1 MALRTGFPEF
11 FFTQLRFISN
21 RIWLLQL
28 LIVLLTS
35 LAVHQVLATA
45 PSYSNKLSVMALA
58 ASAAP
63 LIALVS
69 IQLVIRTFSANMME
83 IELSTR
89 YSLEK
94 LMMVRLMLIGLVDTF
109 CLVLLAVFFSV
120 QFERELGIMLV
131 YLFTPFLLTC
141 VGFLFILT
149 HSRAANGGMYCLTFG
164 GFMLALQIYFSFDY
178 NITLYQQG
186 ISTPFWLATLFIA
199 LLVGAGQVRAFLKT
213 CRTLEAAAPPF

>member
-11 FFTQLRFISN
+11 FFAQLRFIGN
-21 RIWLLQL
+21 RMWLLQL

-35 LAVHQVLATA
+35 LGVHQLLASD
-45 PSYSNKLSVMALA
+45 PSDTNQLRVIGLA

-69 IQLVIRTFSANMME
+69 IQLIIRTFSANMME

-94 LMMVRLMLIGLVDTF
+94 LMMVRLMLIGLVDIF
-109 CLVLLAVFFSV
+109 CLVLLADFFSV

-141 VGFLFILT
+141 GGCLFILT

-164 GFMLALQIYFSFDY
+164 GCVLALQFYFSFGY
-178 NITLYQQG
+178 HFTIYQPG
-186 ISTPFWLATLFIA
+186 TSLSLWLVMLFLA

-213 CRTLEAAAPPF
+213 CRTLEAAALPF